1 MQKSTYVS
9 FGEIKKFKLGLA
21 SVSGTKEGTLLSFTE
36 TNNKEVLW
44 YSVYSL
50 EKALLNEQW

>member
-1 MQKSTYVS
+1 MQKSTYVC

-21 SVSGTKEGTLLSFTE
+21 SVSGNKEGKLLSFTE
-36 TNNKEVLW
+36 TNNKEVWW

-50 EKALLNEQW
+50 EKAPLNKRW

>member
-1 MQKSTYVS
+1 MQKS
-9 FGEIKKFKLGLA
+9 FGEIKKFKLSLA
-21 SVSGTKEGTLLSFTE
+21 SVSGNKEGKLLSFIE

-50 EKALLNEQW
+50 EKPLLNKQW